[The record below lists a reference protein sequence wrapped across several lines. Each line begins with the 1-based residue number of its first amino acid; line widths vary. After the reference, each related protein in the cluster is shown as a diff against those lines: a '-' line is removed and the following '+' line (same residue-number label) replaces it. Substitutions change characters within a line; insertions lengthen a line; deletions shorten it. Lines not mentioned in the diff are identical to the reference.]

1 MSYSNKKVALNPKN
15 GMPTSRL
22 NDLIKLA
29 NIQASSDNEKMMY
42 HYVCSWLEDRNI
54 PYETDAIGNVLATKG
69 ESDMYPMI
77 ASHLDTVHEIHKEFK
92 VMSSKGKD
100 GNLMLSAF
108 SGAKQVGVGGDDKC
122 GIFTNLYMLEKV
134 NNIKAVFFT
143 QEEVGLIGSGNA
155 EDDWFNDVGYIIQLD
170 RWGASDFI
178 SIYGG
183 EPTISN
189 EFADRVENIMD
200 EYSFNHTE
208 GLITDSIGL
217 WSDGIGV
224 SCVNVSCGYYLHHT
238 DDEVIDTNELW
249 NSIMFTYDCIK
260 ALGENEYVST
270 PNMLSS
276 TPIRKSDSRTS
287 FMDTYDYGN
296 NYGYTDDSYADKDAT
311 MLYDIIDWDGLE
323 YESLLQIM
331 GTGNLTEL
339 MAVPLDSQLSD
350 DIVNEYRLIT
360 NRELTLII

>member
-29 NIQASSDNEKMMY
+29 NIQSSSNNEKMMY
-42 HYVCSWLEDRNI
+42 HYVCSWLDDRNI

-69 ESDMYPMI
+69 KSDMYPMI
-77 ASHLDTVHEIHKEFK
+77 ASHLDTVHDIHKEFK

-122 GIFTNLYMLEKV
+122 GIFTNLFMLEKFD
-134 NNIKAVFFT
+134 NIKAVFFT

-155 EDDWFNDVGYIIQLD
+155 DADWFNDVGYIIQLD

-183 EPTISN
+183 EPTISD
-189 EFADRVENIMD
+189 EFANKVENIMD

-249 NSIMFTYDCIK
+249 NSIMFTYHCIR
-260 ALGENEYVST
+260 ALGENEYISNSNSKLVS
-270 PNMLSS
+270 
-276 TPIRKSDSRTS
+276 DTS
-287 FMDTYDYGN
+287 FIDTYDYGT
-296 NYGYTDDSYADKDAT
+296 GYEHSDKDT
-311 MLYDIIDWDGLE
+311 MLYDIIDWDALE
-323 YESLLQIM
+323 YDSLLQIM
-331 GTGNLTEL
+331 GTGNLTDL
-339 MAVPLDSQLSD
+339 MAVPLDSQMSD
-350 DIVNEYRLIT
+350 DIISEYRLIT